1 VRKSSSVLEM
11 KSALSSKLYSIQ
23 DRFEQ
28 GQLMNTSVL
37 EQEQSAEVKNLQAEL
52 KVLKDRLRIEQQLRQ
67 HVGESDGEKL
77 EQA

>member
-1 VRKSSSVLEM
+1 M